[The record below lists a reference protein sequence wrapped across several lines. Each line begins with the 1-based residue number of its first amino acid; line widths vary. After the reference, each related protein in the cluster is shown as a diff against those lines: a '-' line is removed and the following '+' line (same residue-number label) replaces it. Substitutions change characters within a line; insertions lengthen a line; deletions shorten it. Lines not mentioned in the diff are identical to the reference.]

1 MCMKTLLGIS
11 GVFLM
16 TLSINCF
23 GQSAKGTTTIYNS
36 PSATGIENQ
45 YSMSKGTC
53 FQSSNPKIN
62 HNLSS
67 SEYNVLS
74 LNEKIEYSLF
84 YPESYHQI
92 CSFLKPL
99 SSDYQNFIHAYLL
112 IELGERRRSEKQRKV
127 LTLNRNL
134 TVKVLSECLFTT
146 NFLGRLEKSVIQ
158 ELNAYECIPGLIE
171 IFKKNKDTELLTLC
185 LLLMKND
192 KFEKLSES
200 KIHVT
205 LYADPAHFSIGRPY
219 EYYQKTPKNEENINI
234 VLSLAKQYYE
244 LKMKEKK

>member
-1 MCMKTLLGIS
+1 MCMKTLLVIS
-11 GVFLM
+11 GVFLL
-16 TLSINCF
+16 TLSKNCF
-23 GQSAKGTTTIYNS
+23 GQSAENATRIYN
-36 PSATGIENQ
+36 PSSAPDIENP
-45 YSMSKGTC
+45 YSLSKGSC
-53 FQSSNPKIN
+53 FQSTNPKIN
-62 HNLSS
+62 HDLSS
-67 SEYNVLS
+67 AEFNLLS
-74 LNEKIEYSLF
+74 LHEKIEYSLF
-84 YPESYHQI
+84 YPASYHQI
-92 CSFLKPL
+92 CSFMKPL

-127 LTLNRNL
+127 LTLNRNM
-134 TVKVLSECLFTT
+134 TVKILSECLFST

-200 KIHVT
+200 KIHET

-219 EYYQKTPKNEENINI
+219 TYYQKIPKNEENINI
-234 VLSLAKQYYE
+234 VLSLAEEYYE